1 MARLQVFISST
12 SIDLQEHRKAVF
24 DAIMQAGELG
34 IDMKYFGSRP
44 DDPVDVCL
52 EAIEEA
58 DVLVGIYAMRYGWIP
73 EGETRSITE
82 MEFDHARVLGKPCLC
97 YLLDDNAPWP
107 PKFVEYEAK
116 LKLDDFKKKIGQ
128 LVYSTFTTPDNL
140 AAKVASDLHRLELK
154 GAVTPR
160 KTPYST
166 PGKSIPGHRAF
177 FCNRSAQDAVF
188 LPIFLDGPPPPRKL
202 YFYLYG
208 DARQAHTSL
217 SLRYGHEIAGK
228 QFAWDAQPAEGETA
242 GKKWKYRKIK
252 PRFSESAAM
261 NRINLIREIF
271 TAFSLDMTAPSAEC
285 TLADLLQSACLKDF
299 GAADTV
305 ILLLTLDDF
314 NWHAEFTPAA
324 VLHFIENFCSVELP
338 PTAPRFIF
346 FFGIEYTKSEVRES
360 VQKEVKRAIDDG
372 RHGIPLPE
380 LQAVPRR
387 DVAEWF
393 SLPEHEPLIEAGKDE
408 EQMTEKHFGAFD
420 KKDML
425 EIELILKQLIE
436 QYNGS

>member
-34 IDMKYFGSRP
+34 IDMKYFGSQP

-52 EAIEEA
+52 DAIEEA
-58 DVLVGIYAMRYGWIP
+58 DVLVGIYAMRYGWVP
-73 EGETRSITE
+73 QGETRSITE
-82 MEFDHARVLGKPCLC
+82 MEFDHARALGKPCLC
-97 YLLDDNAPWP
+97 YILDDNAPWP
-107 PKFVEYEAK
+107 PKLVEYEAK
-116 LKLDDFKKKIGQ
+116 PKLDAFKKKIGQ

-140 AAKVASDLHRLELK
+140 AAKVASDLHRLENK
-154 GAVTPR
+154 GAVTSR
-160 KTPYST
+160 KIPYST
-166 PGKSIPGHRAF
+166 PGKSIPEHRAF
-177 FCNRSAQDAVF
+177 FCNRSSQDAVF
-188 LPIFLDGPPPPRKL
+188 LPIFLEGPPPPKVL

-228 QFAWDAQPAEGETA
+228 QFAWDAPPAEGEAA

-271 TAFSLDMTAPSAEC
+271 TAFSLEMTAPSAQC
-285 TLADLLQSACLKDF
+285 TLADLARSSCLKDF
-299 GAADTV
+299 GANDTV

-314 NWHAEFTPAA
+314 NWHAEHTPAA
-324 VLHFIENFCSVELP
+324 VTNFIQNFCSVELP
-338 PTAPRFIF
+338 PTAPRFLF
-346 FFGIEYTKSEVRES
+346 FFGIEYTKNEVRES
-360 VQKEVKRAIDDG
+360 VKKEVKKAIDNG
-372 RHGIPLPE
+372 QHGTALPE
-380 LQAVPRR
+380 LQPVPRR

-393 SLPEHEPLIEAGKDE
+393 SLPEHEPLLEAGKDE
-408 EQMTEKHFGAFD
+408 EQMTEKHFGAFE

-425 EIELILKQLIE
+425 EIEMILKQLIE
-436 QYNGS
+436 QYNSA